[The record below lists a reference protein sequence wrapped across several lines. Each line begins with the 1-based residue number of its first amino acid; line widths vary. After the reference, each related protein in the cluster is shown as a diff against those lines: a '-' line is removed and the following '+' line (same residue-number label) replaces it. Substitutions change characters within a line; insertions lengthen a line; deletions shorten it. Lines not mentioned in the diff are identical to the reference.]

1 MPVDFVKID
10 GGFVK
15 EIERSPSDLAM
26 VRSINEIAHVLGR
39 KTIAEYVETQSIR
52 EQLAALGIDY
62 VQGYGVERPR
72 PLSEYLQSC

>member
-1 MPVDFVKID
+1 VDFVKID

-39 KTIAEYVETQSIR
+39 KTIAEYVETVSIR
-52 EQLAALGIDY
+52 HRLVEMGIDY
-62 VQGYGVERPR
+62 VQGYAVERPR
-72 PLSEYLQSC
+72 PLSELLALC